1 MGGTNHFYVAS
12 TLQLIQKMASSIS
25 KLFQLHHWLLSKKS
39 KPFARNNNN
48 IGNEKLWEVHKKN
61 LFQGPLSGALWH
73 FNKTFAKFAH
83 SLALKLIQLF
93 SKRKCNYQVRN
104 DNQHWGW
111 SSALQK
117 WAIFNLMSR
126 LRDTLAMFSTDSTAS
141 FDVNTRRGFCTE
153 GVIFKCSC
161 GIKRHFHS
169 QPVCATVPNRLPQG
183 GLNFIDKGF
192 FCQHHHCSPSPPC
205 STTTLCSSTWR
216 GKAL

>member
-1 MGGTNHFYVAS
+1 MGGQIIFMLLPHCSWYRRWPDQFENFSNFNIGCY
-12 TLQLIQKMASSIS
+12 QKVETS
-25 KLFQLHHWLLSKKS
+25 
-39 KPFARNNNN
+39 ARNNNN
-48 IGNEKLWEVHKKN
+48 IGSEKPWEVHKKN

-93 SKRKCNYQVRN
+93 TKRKYNYQVRN
-104 DNQHWGW
+104 NNYWGR
-111 SSALQK
+111 SPALQK

-126 LRDTLAMFSTDSTAS
+126 WRDTLAMFSTDSTAS

-153 GVIFKCSC
+153 GVIFKCFC
-161 GIKRHFHS
+161 GLKRHFHP

-192 FCQHHHCSPSPPC
+192 FCQHHHCSQVFPARRRFCAPR
-205 STTTLCSSTWR
+205 R
-216 GKAL
+216 GEEGCYRL

>member
-12 TLQLIQKMASSIS
+12 TLQLIQKMASSIL
-25 KLFQLHHWLLSKKS
+25 KLFQLHHWLLLKS
-39 KPFARNNNN
+39 RNLLQETTT
-48 IGNEKLWEVHKKN
+48 ISVLRSSGKCTRKISSRVHY
-61 LFQGPLSGALWH
+61 LV
-73 FNKTFAKFAH
+73 H
-83 SLALKLIQLF
+83 SDILTKHLQ
-93 SKRKCNYQVRN
+93 SP
-104 DNQHWGW
+104 
-111 SSALQK
+111 ALQK

-126 LRDTLAMFSTDSTAS
+126 LRDTLARFSTDSTAS

-192 FCQHHHCSPSPPC
+192 FCQHHHCFPSPPC
-205 STTTLCSSTWR
+205 LTTTLCSSTWR
-216 GKAL
+216 GKAP